1 MELYRKTTPQG
12 AVGGATPAD
21 NPRTA
26 QLKSMFTRLAGTD
39 GEIDSEEL
47 QDVLTASFSKGELK
61 IRTCTC
67 MSREFKGLR
76 VTSMGSRYS

>member
-12 AVGGATPAD
+12 AVGGAAPVD

-26 QLKSMFTRLAGTD
+26 QLRSMFSRLAGAD

-47 QDVLTASFSKGELK
+47 QDILTASFSKGESK
-61 IRTCTC
+61 NDTYEYIGNSKTY
-67 MSREFKGLR
+67 K
-76 VTSMGSRYS
+76 